1 MRTVGTAVTC
11 ATILVG
17 VLGLGIYIGWGANEL
32 TYLRTQNVK
41 SCDCRPCPCSQ
52 GRRTGTTGQPTGD
65 TAPDEKGGDL

>member
-1 MRTVGTAVTC
+1 MRSIGLAVL
-11 ATILVG
+11 AAFAAVAL
-17 VLGLGIYIGWGANEL
+17 LGSGIWIGWGARGLADDE
-32 TYLRTQNVK
+32 RPHVK